1 MNVNKPLLIILK
13 LVGILVAFVITLA
26 VIVLLGLNLFKF
38 VFYNDYFSLMSKEG
52 KNPGLPDNYVP
63 QGITAEAM
71 IFEQSGAISYRL
83 PDGTVVDLNQTFGI
97 YQFNNPSGLEKL
109 SYSRLL
115 PTDASGQPMLEGQ
128 MGTIPSKVCQYYL
141 EGSNVQVAD
150 EMVNMIIAQRAYE
163 MNSKAIQTADSML
176 QTANE
181 LKR

>member
-1 MNVNKPLLIILK
+1 
-13 LVGILVAFVITLA
+13 
-26 VIVLLGLNLFKF
+26 
-38 VFYNDYFSLMSKEG
+38 
-52 KNPGLPDNYVP
+52 
-63 QGITAEAM
+63 M
-71 IFEQSGAISYRL
+71 IFEQSGDISYRL
-83 PDGTVVDLNQTFGI
+83 ADGTVVDMNQSFGI

-109 SYSRLL
+109 SYSRLQQ
-115 PTDASGQPMLEGQ
+115 TDASGQAILEGQ
-128 MGTIPSKVCQYYL
+128 MGTTASKVCQYYL